1 MAMSDQSVD
10 GVQKGFSTPQLADG
24 PKLELDQLLS
34 QLIDRAQDVISAQGR
49 LRGLLRANQAIVGNL
64 SLPVLL
70 LRTVQAACE
79 LAHARYGALG
89 VIDTAGGLEQFVHV
103 GIDSET
109 AERIGHLP
117 QGKGLLGALIDDP
130 RPIRLRTMSSDLR
143 SVGFPDGHPPMTSFL
158 GVPVRVRDEVFGNLY
173 LTERESGEFTAEDEE
188 LVSALAA
195 TAGVAI
201 ANARLYEDARRRQDW
216 LQASTEVTQQLLS
229 TDGEDPLP
237 LIARKARQ
245 VADADVVTVVLPTA
259 DGQRL
264 IVEVASGEGAD
275 ELTALTYPI
284 ENTLVGLALDS
295 GEPVLVGDVDIDGH
309 YPVHLSEVV
318 PVGPVMVLPL
328 GGSQRVRGALVIGR
342 LSGRHQFTRADLE
355 MATTFANHAT
365 VALEL
370 ADARTDQQRLVLLED
385 RDRIARDLHD
395 HVIQRLFA
403 VGLTVQSVANALETD
418 ERASRLN
425 RVVSDI
431 DETIRQTRTSIFQ
444 LRGPLGPETGTIRTQ
459 LLLVASE
466 VSPLLGFEPQVRFTG
481 PIDAVVPA
489 EFVEDLV
496 AVLREALTNAA
507 RHANATRVE
516 VDVTTSITQLCIDVS
531 DDGIGISDTHR
542 RSGLA
547 NLRQRAEQHGGTLTL
562 HSGLSAQSTP
572 STPSAQLTQSTPS
585 TRGQEGTRLRWTIPL
600 T

>member
-1 MAMSDQSVD
+1 MATSDRADDGAQEDSSVPT
-10 GVQKGFSTPQLADG
+10 FPDG
-24 PKLELDQLLS
+24 PKLALDELLK
-34 QLIDRAQDVISAQGR
+34 QLIERAQDVASTQGR

-64 SLPVLL
+64 SMPDL
-70 LRTVQAACE
+70 LRQIVQAARE
-79 LAHARYGALG
+79 LAHAGYGALG
-89 VIDTAGGLEQFVHV
+89 VVDPAGGREQFVHV
-103 GIDSET
+103 GIDDET
-109 AERIGHLP
+109 ASRIGYLP
-117 QGKGLLGALIDDP
+117 EGRRLLGALIDDP
-130 RPIRLRTMSSDLR
+130 RPIRLRSKSGDHR
-143 SVGFPDGHPPMTSFL
+143 SAGFPDAHPPMTGFL

-201 ANARLYEDARRRQDW
+201 ENARLYEEARRRQDW

-229 TDGEDPLP
+229 AEGEDPLR
-237 LIARKARQ
+237 LIARQARQ
-245 VADADVVTVVLPTA
+245 IADADVVTVVLPTA

-275 ELTALTYPI
+275 ELTALTSPI
-284 ENTLVGLALDS
+284 ENTLVGLAFNN
-295 GEPVLVGDVDIDGH
+295 GQPVLVGDVDEDLR
-309 YPVHLSEVV
+309 YTVHLSEVV

-328 GGSQRVRGALVIGR
+328 GGSQRARGALVIGR
-342 LSGRHQFTRADLE
+342 LRGRHQFAQADLE
-355 MATTFANHAT
+355 MATTFANHAA

-370 ADARTDQQRLVLLED
+370 ADARADQQRIVLLED

-403 VGLTVQSVANALETD
+403 IGLTVQSVASGLGAD
-418 ERASRLN
+418 EPAARLT

-444 LRGPLGPETGTIRTQ
+444 LRGPLGPETGTVRAR
-459 LLLVASE
+459 LLAVAAE
-466 VSPLLGFEPQVRFTG
+466 VSPLLGFDPQVRFTG
-481 PIDAVVPA
+481 PIDAVVP
-489 EFVEDLV
+489 EPVVEDLA

-507 RHANATRVE
+507 RHAHASRVG
-516 VDVTTSITQLCIDVS
+516 VDVIATTSELALDVT
-531 DDGIGISDTHR
+531 DDGVGISDTQR

-547 NLRQRAEQHGGTLTL
+547 NLRQRAERHGGSLVL
-562 HSGLSAQSTP
+562 AKGAPGQ
-572 STPSAQLTQSTPS
+572 TQSN
-585 TRGQEGTRLRWTIPL
+585 QEGTRLRWMIPF